1 VRYSSAVALRRWQ
14 KGVLAALFALC
25 AATAIYEARQLVV
38 SVIPRDLHDVRAAN
52 DFGFYYQAARTFF
65 TEGGD
70 PYDDAA
76 IRSHHGFNYPPPSLA
91 FFLPFL
97 AVPPGVAF
105 LVFIALSYCVL
116 PFCAGL
122 VRRAVTPEVPPGSP
136 QALLLLALT
145 VVIGPQFQNV
155 TFGQVNTLALLC
167 CLGYVRLVERE
178 RPILGGFVLSLGCW
192 LKVFPALLAFVALR
206 DARYRRAL
214 LGVALGGVLVPI
226 LLSHLVPLPVYVR
239 YFREVLPTLSE
250 LTTGQILNASI
261 PAVVARAHMTT
272 HAELLGD
279 EMFAVAPLERA
290 LLTGATLA
298 LVAGLALV
306 YLRRSTPERRAT
318 AAAIVLAAIPLVV
331 PLGWGYTYI
340 LALPLLWLVL
350 SRGLEA
356 GGWRLALALAA
367 LLALFVPSHTVF
379 PLTGMPVLIAQFVYA
394 RYPVA
399 ALVMMALA
407 IRPRVG

>member
-1 VRYSSAVALRRWQ
+1 MASRRSQ
-14 KGVLAALFALC
+14 KLVVAALFALC
-25 AATAIYEARQLVV
+25 AATAIYEIRQLVV
-38 SVIPRDLHDVRAAN
+38 SVVPRDLHDVRATN
-52 DFGFYYQAARTFF
+52 DFGFYYQAAETFF
-65 TEGGD
+65 RGGGD
-70 PYDDAA
+70 PYDDVA
-76 IRSHHGFNYPPPSLA
+76 IRNHHGFNYPPPSLV

-105 LVFIALSYCVL
+105 LAFIALSYALL
-116 PFCAGL
+116 PFAAGL
-122 VRRAVTPEVPPGSP
+122 IRRTVTPVTSGDVSAETP
-136 QALLLLALT
+136 LLLLALI

-167 CLGYVRLVERE
+167 CLGYVRLVERD
-178 RPILGGFVLSLGCW
+178 RPVLGGLVLSLGCW

-214 LGVALGGVLVPI
+214 AGVALGGVLVP
-226 LLSHLVPLPVYVR
+226 LLLLPLVPPWVYVR

-261 PAVVARAHMTT
+261 PAVLARARMDS
-272 HAELLGD
+272 HAEILGD
-279 EMFAVAPLERA
+279 EMFAVPPLERT
-290 LLTGATLA
+290 LLGVATLA
-298 LVAGLALV
+298 VVAALAFG

-318 AAAIVLAAIPLVV
+318 AAVVVMALIPLVV

-350 SRGLEA
+350 AHALA
-356 GGWRLALALAA
+356 DGGWRLAAALAA
-367 LLALFVPSHTVF
+367 LLALHAPSHTVF
-379 PLTGMPVLIAQFVYA
+379 PVTGMPVLIAQFVYA

-399 ALVMMALA
+399 VLVLMMLALTRRHA
-407 IRPRVG
+407 RV